1 MPEGMSGF
9 APNSGDTVAMCE
21 IKRFGL
27 RLSLEN
33 VIQRQVWVLIQAI
46 PKGKRTERICE
57 MLLAWQ
63 EQEKLEDT
71 IYKSVKR
78 ALHEEKITTKKEPE
92 EIEENVLDFLASL

>member
-1 MPEGMSGF
+1 
-9 APNSGDTVAMCE
+9 
-21 IKRFGL
+21 
-27 RLSLEN
+27 
-33 VIQRQVWVLIQAI
+33 
-46 PKGKRTERICE
+46 

-78 ALHEEKITTKKEPE
+78 ALHEEKAATKKEPE

>member
-9 APNSGDTVAMCE
+9 APNSGDIAAMCE
-21 IKRFGL
+21 VKRIGL
-27 RLSLEN
+27 RLSLE
-33 VIQRQVWVLIQAI
+33 QRRVWELLQAI
-46 PKGKRTERICE
+46 PKGKRTESICE

-78 ALHEEKITTKKEPE
+78 ALCEEKITTKKEPE